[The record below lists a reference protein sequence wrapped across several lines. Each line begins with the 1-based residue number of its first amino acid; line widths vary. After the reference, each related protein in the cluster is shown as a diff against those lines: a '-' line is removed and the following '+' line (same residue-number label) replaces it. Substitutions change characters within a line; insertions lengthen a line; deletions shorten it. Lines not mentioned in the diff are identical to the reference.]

1 MGYRVSIIFRKDDEN
16 PWPWCYQDVWTPE
29 LTHIRETFAE
39 GHPLYGPMLAAA
51 EGHTDPKEFKV
62 SRDYETAEEAN
73 RMLIR
78 SMTLTETEVSLQSA
92 IRGWMLENAGK
103 IGYVNWRTEIVTE
116 EI

>member
-16 PWPWCYQDVWTPE
+16 PWPWCQPEFWTPE
-29 LTHIRETFAE
+29 LTHIRETYAE
-39 GHPLYGPMLAAA
+39 GHPLYGPMLNAS

-73 RMLIR
+73 RMLILT
-78 SMTLTETEVSLQSA
+78 MTLTENETSLQSV
-92 IRGWMLENAGK
+92 IRAWMKENAVK
-103 IGYVNWRTEIVTE
+103 IGYVNWRTELITE